1 MNRLGGMDSI
11 KALEI
16 ALLLFTLGL
25 VIWGVSFGGFKK
37 IDFVMNLLPGFNNS
51 APDGTSIVGVN
62 METGGLEYFTGDKWR
77 EIDSKT
83 DKFVLGSYE
92 VDPSILNN
100 KISSFYLDSERR
112 PKEFSLEIN
121 SWRYWDVYMWG
132 LDFKRVSFV
141 RPKVKEGFVNTERIL
156 VKGES
161 LEIGYDN
168 DGEIKPKDLQDVDLN
183 IGYLPRFAEVEVD
196 ENPQAVAQVISWRD
210 SILEDNKCE
219 KFLDLTVKVNKEEKP
234 LRYAVRKVDNYIF
247 IDLNKP
253 VYEGK
258 KQEWDKEDCFG
269 VENYEDDKNVD
280 VDLKYS
286 VKVNFKEKGDYF
298 FSKDIDSFVVFDSLK
313 NSWSYFNF
321 GQIARD
327 EYSRLHGS
335 SLYEGIILLRK
346 LKMRKKGIAYDSLM
360 NIMLWVIILI
370 LAGLSLYFL
379 FKRFGL
385 R

>member
-1 MNRLGGMDSI
+1 MELI
-11 KALEI
+11 WKLE
-16 ALLLFTLGL
+16 
-25 VIWGVSFGGFKK
+25 
-37 IDFVMNLLPGFNNS
+37 D
-51 APDGTSIVGVN
+51 
-62 METGGLEYFTGDKWR
+62 
-77 EIDSKT
+77 
-83 DKFVLGSYE
+83 VLGSYE

-327 EYSRLHGS
+327 EYSRLHGR
-335 SLYEGIILLRK
+335 SLYEGLNLLF
-346 LKMRKKGIAYDSLM
+346 DS
-360 NIMLWVIILI
+360 NN
-370 LAGLSLYFL
+370 GL
-379 FKRFGL
+379 FKKFRANSL
-385 R
+385 RIWFSSNSNPDYHSWNNFDKYSDFKDKDFYDLLTEYYTIKEVKNA

>member
-269 VENYEDDKNVD
+269 VENYED
-280 VDLKYS
+280 
-286 VKVNFKEKGDYF
+286 
-298 FSKDIDSFVVFDSLK
+298 
-313 NSWSYFNF
+313 
-321 GQIARD
+321 
-327 EYSRLHGS
+327 
-335 SLYEGIILLRK
+335 
-346 LKMRKKGIAYDSLM
+346 
-360 NIMLWVIILI
+360 
-370 LAGLSLYFL
+370 
-379 FKRFGL
+379 
-385 R
+385 